1 MTPASELYI
10 QNRQLN
16 MTPEEYIEKLVET
29 QYTLDSVKEDLDRAI
44 RRMQKRLETGDA
56 AYDMKSRLSSLAAL
70 EYVKLAY
77 DQLLKV
83 GTADI
88 EYEDCG
94 NSYIK
99 IESKNGKSNQSRDEA
114 AGSNHA
120 G

>member
-1 MTPASELYI
+1 
-10 QNRQLN
+10 
-16 MTPEEYIEKLVET
+16 MTPEEYIEKLVEA
-29 QYTLDSVKEDLDRAI
+29 QYTLDSVKDDLDRAI

-56 AYDMKSRLSSLAAL
+56 FYDMKSRLSALAAL

-88 EYEDCG
+88 EYEDFG